1 MDNRKIGKSEVQF
14 TDNWIVYNQVD
25 LWNLI
30 RILAIQKFFHSVVAR
45 PLTRKVVASA
55 SMEGTSYLFKG
66 LAITENR
73 LVNLK
78 LC

>member
-1 MDNRKIGKSEVQF
+1 MESDKDTFHTKKI
-14 TDNWIVYNQVD
+14 
-25 LWNLI
+25 
-30 RILAIQKFFHSVVAR
+30 HSVVAR

-66 LAITENR
+66 LAITENK

-78 LC
+78 LR